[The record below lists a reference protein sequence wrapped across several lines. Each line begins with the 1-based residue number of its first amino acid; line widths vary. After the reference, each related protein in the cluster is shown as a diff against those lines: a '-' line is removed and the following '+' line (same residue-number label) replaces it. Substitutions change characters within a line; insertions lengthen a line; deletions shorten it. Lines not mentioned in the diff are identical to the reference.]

1 MKRGRPA
8 ALRCLLLLRAPA
20 LLLLLRAAA
29 VQGDCGPLPVVP
41 RAHPA
46 SASAGSTSFP
56 ENTTVLYTCDQG
68 FVKIPGKPDAV
79 VCISSRWTDIEEFCN
94 RSCEVPP
101 RLPYAILK
109 SAYISKNYFP
119 VDTVVE
125 YECRPGYR
133 KKYPIQSGKITCRD
147 DLTWSTP
154 AEFCEKKQ
162 CPNPGELVNGNI
174 NVTTDLLLGS
184 QIFFSCDPGYRLT
197 GEASAFCMIKGNA
210 VGWSSSLPTC
220 IKIIC
225 PEPPQIENGRI
236 VNEEDTYEYRHVVTY
251 ECNKGFVLTGKSH
264 ISCIVRDD
272 VGEWSDPP
280 PTCRVKSPPVIPPQ
294 KPTTTS
300 APGTTTTLPTQKPT
314 TVNTAG
320 PEVPTTQR
328 STTVNVP
335 GTKVPTTQR
344 STTVN
349 VPGTEVPTTWK
360 STTVNVP
367 AAGNRPDTR
376 TTIKSTTASEEK
388 DLASGYRTFLYGVGV
403 GVPVI
408 VCSLGLGVYWWIHRT
423 SGQYETYENKESNV
437 ICHNLNES
445 DATSEITSSD
455 KLKKTHVYKVD
466 SFACGASNHWLA
478 DIAKEDLRRDFSN
491 AQNISSLLQVL
502 GAAQTQ

>member
-300 APGTTTTLPTQKPT
+300 AP
-314 TVNTAG
+314 
-320 PEVPTTQR
+320 
-328 STTVNVP
+328 
-335 GTKVPTTQR
+335 
-344 STTVN
+344 
-349 VPGTEVPTTWK
+349 
-360 STTVNVP
+360 

-455 KLKKTHVYKVD
+455 KLKKANMRHMRTKNPMLYV
-466 SFACGASNHWLA
+466 
-478 DIAKEDLRRDFSN
+478 I
-491 AQNISSLLQVL
+491 
-502 GAAQTQ
+502 T

>member
-300 APGTTTTLPTQKPT
+300 AP
-314 TVNTAG
+314 
-320 PEVPTTQR
+320 
-328 STTVNVP
+328 
-335 GTKVPTTQR
+335 
-344 STTVN
+344 
-349 VPGTEVPTTWK
+349 
-360 STTVNVP
+360 

-388 DLASGYRTFLYGVGV
+388 DLASGYRTFLYG
-403 GVPVI
+403 
-408 VCSLGLGVYWWIHRT
+408 SLSCCCIKYDYDQER
-423 SGQYETYENKESNV
+423 
-437 ICHNLNES
+437 
-445 DATSEITSSD
+445 
-455 KLKKTHVYKVD
+455 
-466 SFACGASNHWLA
+466 
-478 DIAKEDLRRDFSN
+478 DLIFDFS
-491 AQNISSLLQVL
+491 
-502 GAAQTQ
+502 GCP

>member
-174 NVTTDLLLGS
+174 NVTTDLLL
-184 QIFFSCDPGYRLT
+184 
-197 GEASAFCMIKGNA
+197 E
-210 VGWSSSLPTC
+210 
-220 IKIIC
+220 IIC

-280 PTCRVKSPPVIPPQ
+280 PTCR
-294 KPTTTS
+294 
-300 APGTTTTLPTQKPT
+300 GTTTTLPTQKPT

-367 AAGNRPDTR
+367 VTQRFTSARITAAGNRPDTR

-437 ICHNLNES
+437 ICHNLNE
-445 DATSEITSSD
+445 
-455 KLKKTHVYKVD
+455 THVYKVD

>member
-335 GTKVPTTQR
+335 
-344 STTVN
+344 
-349 VPGTEVPTTWK
+349 
-360 STTVNVP
+360 

-455 KLKKTHVYKVD
+455 KLKKANMRHMRTKNPMLYV
-466 SFACGASNHWLA
+466 
-478 DIAKEDLRRDFSN
+478 I
-491 AQNISSLLQVL
+491 
-502 GAAQTQ
+502 T